1 VFGTLADITNMSRFF
16 TQRESLGHDYIKFN
30 HVEHIVSNTNSVN
43 NMLIKKKKLII
54 ELPLRIEMSIIYKA
68 SMTTNLTDSTY
79 VISGKLD
86 SLAP

>member
-1 VFGTLADITNMSRFF
+1 MQHLTKYQEVN
-16 TQRESLGHDYIKFN
+16 
-30 HVEHIVSNTNSVN
+30 VEGGLV
-43 NMLIKKKKLII
+43 

-86 SLAP
+86 SLAPKKKKKKSLILQFVAFQAGIPIKDSTT